1 MKKILLSL
9 MAIMTITTI
18 SAKSIWTEH
27 FNHNVGDLTTLTT
40 QDDLSYLDYTNW
52 YYNASGTNA
61 HMQVAD
67 TNLTYPNYCTK
78 ATGKAVK
85 ISAKSYKTGRQFAD
99 ITTGSVY
106 VSALVK
112 INTLQG
118 SDDTKEYFLC
128 MTPDIAGSSAFA
140 RLYTKKSSDGYQLG
154 IAKFAEASGYLRYS
168 QKLNYGKTYLLVMKY
183 EFADGEKNDFVSLYI
198 NPTAE
203 TAQPTVTCV
212 RDTTTAT
219 GAQQGSDSKND
230 AASIAG
236 VVINQAANTS
246 RDMFIDEIK
255 VATAW
260 ADLWESGSDVKEP
273 SITLNADN
281 HDFGEIVQNSEAQTW
296 TFTVTG
302 ANLTDD
308 ITLSKTHDDVA
319 LSISS
324 ISKSDAANKDVV
336 ITITPNTLGEQ
347 TETITL
353 ASGTLVKTVTLSWK
367 VIEYVDPKPLSNL
380 IANGGFEQFE
390 TTTRPPF
397 GLITTYNGWDGILS
411 GLTTEATDI
420 KEGTNA
426 LRTSELGTTSTLF
439 QSIDMTG
446 FDVDDE
452 FELTL
457 WYKVLTSKGED
468 LTLQSFWSQYQGVDI
483 SQGLT
488 QDADKLQKVLPSS
501 DEWTSYII
509 RTTKPANGNRF
520 EFRLKLLKGAEV
532 LLDDFKL
539 MWQSPATDVVTPAI
553 STKATKVLKDGQLI
567 IIDNNGKCY
576 NVLGF

>member
-27 FNHNVGDLTTLTT
+27 FNHNVGNLTTLTT

-85 ISAKSYKTGRQFAD
+85 ISAKSYKTGRQFAG

-128 MTPDIAGSSAFA
+128 MTPYIAGSSAFA

-168 QKLNYGKTYLLVMKY
+168 QKLNYGETYLLVMKY
-183 EFADGEKNDFVSLYI
+183 EFADGERNDFVSLYI

-212 RDTTTAT
+212 RDTTTGDDAK
-219 GAQQGSDSKND
+219 QGSDSKDD

-236 VVINQAANTS
+236 VVINQSANTS

-273 SITLNADN
+273 SITLNADK
-281 HDFGEIVQNSEAQTW
+281 HDFGEIVQNSEPQTW
-296 TFTVTG
+296 TLTVNG

-308 ITLSKTHDDVA
+308 ITLSKTNNDVS
-319 LSISS
+319 LSVSS

-353 ASGTLVKTVTLSWK
+353 ASSTLVKTVTLSWK

-390 TTTRPPF
+390 TKTNPYF
-397 GLITTYNGWDGILS
+397 GPVTTYADWTGVS
-411 GLTTEATDI
+411 GATTEAIDI
-420 KEGTNA
+420 MEGLNA
-426 LRTSELGTTSTLF
+426 LRVTLSMNSTLY

-446 FDVDDE
+446 FDVGDE
-452 FELTL
+452 FEMTL
-457 WYKVLTSKGED
+457 WYKVLNSTGND
-468 LTLQSFWSQYQGVDI
+468 LTLESFWSQYAGVEE
-483 SQGLT
+483 GLT
-488 QDADKLQKVLPSS
+488 HDADKLQKVLPSS
-501 DEWTSYII
+501 DEWTSYVI

-520 EFRLKLLKGAEV
+520 EFHLKLLKGAEV